1 MYITKDDLGIVRVW
15 KEQPVKRLINDNKRI
30 WSGYHETG
38 TDVTSKLTKQEIDN
52 LTTNYALSVLF

>member
-15 KEQPVKRLINDNKRI
+15 KEQPVKRLIRDNKYI
-30 WSGYHETG
+30 WSGYRESG
-38 TDVTSKLTKQEIDN
+38 TDVTSKLTQQEIDG

>member
-30 WSGYHETG
+30 WSGYRETG

>member
-15 KEQPVKRLINDNKRI
+15 KERPVKRLINDNKCI
-30 WSGYHETG
+30 WSGYRESG
-38 TDVTSKLTKQEIDN
+38 TDVTTKLTQQEINN

>member
-15 KEQPVKRLINDNKRI
+15 KERPVKRLINDNKRI
-30 WSGYHETG
+30 WSGYRETG